1 MAKGIASD
9 KYEIGEV
16 VMNNDGGKS
25 MTEIELKQFRLS
37 TPGEDQYER
46 GQDITKSNN
55 EFEVREESKKGD
67 SGEFFQIEKS
77 DQKPSI
83 DNS

>member
-25 MTEIELKQFRLS
+25 MTEIELKQLRLS
-37 TPGEDQYER
+37 TPGEEYHER
-46 GQDITKSNN
+46 VQGITKSNN
-55 EFEVREESKKGD
+55 QLKVREERKKGD
-67 SGEFFQIEKS
+67 SGEFFQIDKS
-77 DQKPSI
+77 DQKLSM
-83 DNS
+83 DDY